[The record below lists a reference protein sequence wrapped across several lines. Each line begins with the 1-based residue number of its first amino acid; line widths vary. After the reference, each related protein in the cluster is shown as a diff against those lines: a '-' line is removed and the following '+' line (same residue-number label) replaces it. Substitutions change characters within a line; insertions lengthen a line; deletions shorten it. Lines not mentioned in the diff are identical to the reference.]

1 MSFRFLAFVAGGAA
15 FAGALLLSASMPA
28 QALTVQECSAKY
40 QAAKTAGTLNGQNW
54 NQFRAKN
61 CGDDAAAAPA
71 APAAAPAAP
80 KAAAPAPATP
90 AAATNAAVTD
100 IKGGGRAAAQA
111 RQKQCGA
118 EWRADTDKLKA
129 QYGSWPKYYSACN
142 TRIKT
147 TGH

>member
-1 MSFRFLAFVAGGAA
+1 MSFRFLASVAGGAA
-15 FAGALLLSASMPA
+15 FAGALLLSASVPA
-28 QALTVQECSAKY
+28 SALTVQECSAKY
-40 QAAKTAGTLNGQNW
+40 QAAKTAGTLGGQNW

-61 CGDDAAAAPA
+61 CGDDATPAAAPA
-71 APAAAPAAP
+71 APAAAP
-80 KAAAPAPATP
+80 KAAAPAPAT
-90 AAATNAAVTD
+90 AATPTTAAVGD